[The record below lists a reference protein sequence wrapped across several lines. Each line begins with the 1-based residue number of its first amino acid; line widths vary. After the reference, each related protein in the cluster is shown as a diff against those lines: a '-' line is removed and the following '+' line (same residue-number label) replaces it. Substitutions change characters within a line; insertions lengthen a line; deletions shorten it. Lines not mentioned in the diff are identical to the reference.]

1 MSGLGGTLT
10 IETAEYRPCLV
21 YGDREALFHRWVED
35 DSIIVKLNAPFK
47 HDMQRNLARDIIKT
61 NIYPHYADPII
72 VKRIAGLVEYHDG
85 MIDMVDPKDIRFL
98 DSDCEFENVEAS
110 FERERMK

>member
-35 DSIIVKLNAPFK
+35 DGIIVKLSAPFK